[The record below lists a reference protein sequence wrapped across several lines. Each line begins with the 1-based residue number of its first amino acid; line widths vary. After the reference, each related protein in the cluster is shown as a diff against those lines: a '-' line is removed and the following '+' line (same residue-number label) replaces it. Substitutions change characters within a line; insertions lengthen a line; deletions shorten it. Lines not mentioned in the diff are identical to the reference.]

1 MALGPLLSPLLGPPL
16 AQAQG
21 AEVVLALTHMR
32 LPNDLRLAS
41 GVPGLDAVLGGH
53 DHEPYLMRA
62 EVRRQERMRPWA

>member
-1 MALGPLLSPLLGPPL
+1 M
-16 AQAQG
+16 
-21 AEVVLALTHMR
+21 VLALTHMR